1 VSQQNLPPQNI
12 EAEESILGGCLLDPG
27 AYSRIEG
34 LITADSFYV
43 QAHGQIFT
51 AISQLASSNQPT
63 DFLTVKTWLE
73 DHHQLEAVGGLNK
86 LTQLL
91 DRTVSAVNI
100 DRYALLVE
108 DKANRRR
115 LIATAYSILELAND
129 TTLELE
135 TVFDKAEESILAL
148 RRQNTS
154 SLSGLWS
161 DVTTRQL
168 NDIEEIL
175 SGQQSNDTIETTTLY
190 DFDEMTAFE
199 RGDLVALMGAS
210 GTGKTALAC
219 CLAYQYASQGI
230 PTFFWSLE
238 QPEKQIWAR
247 IQASHSGIDSQLL
260 GRSRYLLTPQ
270 HLECL
275 TSDLDVSISLPIYL
289 HSQKEGLSIHLNFAE
304 QKFRRLGHSATAVL
318 IVDYLQ
324 LLAGADPILIDSW
337 TIRLKELSLSKN
349 LLTIVLV
356 QPEELSKRNNKR
368 PTIGDISYCK
378 TAKQHFDI
386 ILGLHRE
393 AYWNPDYPHPNE
405 IEVTTLKHRHLPFPN
420 SSNILGFFEYC
431 RFVSLDKRENK

>member
-1 VSQQNLPPQNI
+1 MSQQNLPPQNI

-34 LITADSFYV
+34 LITPDSFYV
-43 QAHGQIFT
+43 QAHSQIFT
-51 AISQLASSNQPT
+51 AIQQLASSQQPT

-100 DRYALLVE
+100 DRYALLIE

-115 LIATAYSILELAND
+115 LIAAANSILELAND
-129 TTLELE
+129 TTLDLE

-148 RRQNTS
+148 RRQNQS

-175 SGQQSNDTIETTTLY
+175 SGQQSNDTIQSTTLY
-190 DFDEMTAFE
+190 DFDKMTAFE

-219 CLAYQYASQGI
+219 CLAYQYAIQGI

-260 GRSRYLLTPQ
+260 GRKRSELTEEHRQ
-270 HLECL
+270 RLI
-275 TSDLDVSISLPIYL
+275 SDLDVSISLPIYL
-289 HSQKEGLSIHLNFAE
+289 HSHADSISTHLNQAE
-304 QKFRRLGHSATAVL
+304 QKFRQLGHPPTAVL

-324 LLAGADPILIDSW
+324 LLAGADPILIDNW
-337 TIRLKELSLSKN
+337 TIRLKELSLTKN

-393 AYWNPDYPHPNE
+393 AYWNPDYANKYE
-405 IEVTTLKHRHLPFPN
+405 IEVTTLKHRHLPFPTQCK
-420 SSNILGFFEYC
+420 ILGFFEYC
-431 RFVSLDKRENK
+431 RFVSLDQRKH